1 MNVLDSQNNIS
12 GGFLNCKQTHFLTS
26 VGIYVNIVMLG
37 SIFLAM
43 SLDFATLTSVKK
55 VRNLQHE
62 NLPIQDIN
70 FPTKNS
76 KYPDL
81 GSRMYHIYG
90 GEGCNTLLHEG
101 FANVNTQK
109 RLLYRICYIPSF
121 LIQVFTISQDYSRYR
136 LFWKYAEIGYFG

>member
-1 MNVLDSQNNIS
+1 
-12 GGFLNCKQTHFLTS
+12 
-26 VGIYVNIVMLG
+26 MLG

-76 KYPDL
+76 KSPDL
-81 GSRMYHIYG
+81 GSRMYHMHAIIIKSAAYPYYSHFVNVSFILYMSFTFSINIEYFIE
-90 GEGCNTLLHEG
+90 EG
-101 FANVNTQK
+101 Q
-109 RLLYRICYIPSF
+109 
-121 LIQVFTISQDYSRYR
+121 
-136 LFWKYAEIGYFG
+136 